1 MRSIIIIGLLA
12 LTYCGR
18 TVYMCHD
25 DPFKDEQCMKREV
38 LGSNIFY
45 WVRKCKGAKVC
56 VNLPYYNQ
64 IIGACSIKVRSHYD
78 GESCANGNKCT
89 SGICGGTKCK
99 GLNPDVKCQVGLGQ
113 CQKGYLCRDS
123 KCQKPIDNGKA
134 CGTSYSDT
142 PTPTNS
148 GYTIYSTYYFNP
160 SRNPCKLNY
169 VCSRS
174 SSSTSTPVCTEIG
187 SQANGITVDNP
198 LACSSG
204 FAVSGKCATASDGTT
219 YGTTAK
225 GGDFKKI
232 SNITTAFNKWKDEW
246 KKKSLKDEDA
256 IYEAYR
262 YTKNK
267 KKINEYFYQYVYAP
281 FVADADE
288 CAYDFMWKLS
298 SSNSLKF
305 SLMILILAL
314 LF

>member
-1 MRSIIIIGLLA
+1 
-12 LTYCGR
+12 
-18 TVYMCHD
+18 MCHD
-25 DPFKDEQCMKREV
+25 DPFKDEQCMKKET
-38 LGSNIFY
+38 LGSNTFY

-56 VNLPYYNQ
+56 VDLPYYNG

-89 SGICGGTKCK
+89 SGICGGTSCK
-99 GLNPDVKCQVGLGQ
+99 GLNPNVKCQVGLGQ

-123 KCQKPIDNGKA
+123 KCQKPIENNQA
-134 CGTSYSDT
+134 CGQFITSISST
-142 PTPTNS
+142 SS
-148 GYTIYSTYYFNP
+148 GEHTLYDDNFFDP
-160 SRNPCKLNY
+160 SINPCKLNY
-169 VCSRS
+169 VCSRT
-174 SSSTSTPVCTEIG
+174 SSSTSTPVCAEIG
-187 SQANGITVDNP
+187 SQAAGTQVDNP

-204 FAVSGKCATASDGTT
+204 FVDNNVKCATASDGNTH
-219 YGTTAK
+219 GTTAK
-225 GGDFKKI
+225 GAPFSKL
-232 SNITTAFNKWKDEW
+232 SNITKAFDKWRNEW
-246 KKKSLKDEDA
+246 KKKSLKEDDA

-281 FVADADE
+281 FVQDADE
-288 CAYDFMWKLS
+288 CAYDYMWKQN